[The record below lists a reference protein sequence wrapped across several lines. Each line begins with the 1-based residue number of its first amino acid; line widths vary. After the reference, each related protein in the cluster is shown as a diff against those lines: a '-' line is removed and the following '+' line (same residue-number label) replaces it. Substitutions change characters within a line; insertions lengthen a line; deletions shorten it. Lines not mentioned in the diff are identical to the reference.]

1 MNKLQQDALTALTKL
16 REMRPVTHCITNYV
30 TAGDT
35 ANMLLA
41 AGASPIM
48 ADDPAD
54 AAEVS
59 AGANALMLNMGTLSE
74 KRVEAMLN
82 AGKSANE
89 RGIPVVFDPVGVHLT
104 EFRQNSALEILSKV
118 KVSIIRGNLSEMLF
132 MGGMPVKSHGVDS
145 SDAENEE
152 LKFTAAREV
161 AGKFG
166 CVCAVTGKNDLI
178 TDGKTAVRLQNGT
191 ALLRKITGAG
201 DMTSAVTAAFS
212 AMAEPF
218 SAAVFGTAFMGICG
232 EIAET
237 LSENKG
243 MGTFRAELFNAA
255 GMNAEMFSEKIKFEI
270 LEV

>member
-1 MNKLQQDALTALTKL
+1 MKTLQQDAQNALERL
-16 REMRPVTHCITNYV
+16 REMRPVVHSITNYV

-54 AAEVS
+54 AAEVA
-59 AGANALMLNMGTLSE
+59 AGANAVMLNMGTLSE
-74 KRVEAMLN
+74 RRVLAMLN
-82 AGKSANE
+82 AGRAANE
-89 RGIPVVFDPVGVHLT
+89 RGVPVVFDPVGVHLT
-104 EFRQNSALEILSKV
+104 EFRQNSAMEILSKV
-118 KVSIIRGNLSEMLF
+118 KISIIRGNLSEMLF
-132 MGGMPVKSHGVDS
+132 MGGIPVKSHGVDS
-145 SDAENEE
+145 SDAENAE

-161 AGKFG
+161 AGKYG
-166 CVCAVTGKNDLI
+166 CVCAVTGKNDLV
-178 TDGKTAVRLQNGT
+178 TDGRAAVRLENGT

-212 AMAEPF
+212 AAAEPF
-218 SAAVFGTAFMGICG
+218 KAAVFGTAFMGICG
-232 EIAET
+232 EIAEK

-255 GMNAEMFSEKIKFEI
+255 GMAAEAFAERIKIVGVEG
-270 LEV
+270 